1 MRGGGESNGR
11 RLPGGGGVASSLLPA
26 LARAAVLVRAAR
38 ERRRPTW
45 RSAIAPTRAGRGLLL
60 RGWPES
66 AGRELGK
73 AQIGLE
79 SGIRSEIF
87 RQKPPIPVRR
97 ETEISVKFKLLVKV

>member
-1 MRGGGESNGR
+1 MAGACPVVVVVW
-11 RLPGGGGVASSLLPA
+11 LAWLPA
-26 LARAAVLVRAAR
+26 LARAAVLVRAGAAR
-38 ERRRPTW
+38 ERHRPTW

>member
-1 MRGGGESNGR
+1 MAGACPVVVV
-11 RLPGGGGVASSLLPA
+11 LAWLPA
-26 LARAAVLVRAAR
+26 LARAAVLVRAGAAR
-38 ERRRPTW
+38 ERHR
-45 RSAIAPTRAGRGLLL
+45 AIAPTRAGRGLLL